1 MCERSPAPLPAL
13 LPQSVLHMNTR
24 LLIPVLLAGAVALAC
39 GSRSRSDAAVTPP
52 RTPPLPAAAAAEL
65 PAPAPRLARNA
76 AADTAPARLAPAF
89 VVTTRN
95 KALHFDLAIR
105 NESRKHVELAFPT
118 GQTYDFSV
126 VDGRGKEVYRWGNG
140 RMFTQSRQNRMLDG
154 GDTLRIQESATPPLS
169 PGSYV
174 AVATLRSSNFPVQ
187 QRVPFELR

>member
-1 MCERSPAPLPAL
+1 
-13 LPQSVLHMNTR
+13 MNTR
-24 LLIPVLLAGAVALAC
+24 LLIPVLIAGAVALAC

-52 RTPPLPAAAAAEL
+52 RTPHLTAAV
-65 PAPAPRLARNA
+65 APAEPASHTVRHAT
-76 AADTAPARLAPAF
+76 ADTTPARLAPAF

-126 VDGRGKEVYRWGNG
+126 VDGQGKEVYRWGNG

-154 GDTLRIQESATPPLS
+154 GDTMRIAENAS
-169 PGSYV
+169 PSLAPGTYV
-174 AVATLRSSNFPVQ
+174 AVATLHSSNFPVQ
-187 QRVPFELR
+187 QRVAFDLR